1 MARGTRLVRFVCNGK
16 TLWAMVL
23 LLCASVGNLTNAQP
37 LQSSVT
43 LKRGSITLKVFLEE
57 PKIPMGGIFL
67 LKVQATAPGD
77 LYGDAV
83 KFELPALWADRVVQ
97 LSGVTERET
106 FERAGRI
113 WTRIT
118 YTYRLAPLVL
128 GKVRFDGL
136 QVTVLKE
143 KFSVPTIEGMVVSG
157 ATQEPEQPAGPPVR
171 VSARV
176 NPTQAY
182 VGEQVVYTLQFAAL
196 ADVDFAQQP
205 TYEAPST
212 EGFWVEE
219 FPKIDRS
226 YQSGYEIQRVR
237 MALFPLQVGNLKIG
251 SSKVTVRLHGSSLAD
266 EYRTSPLQ
274 VKVKPLPQPY
284 PEGFQNLVGQVI
296 ASVTVQPETVGVG
309 ETLTVKLRVE
319 GTANLRNLEQAPSL
333 SLPEAVIGL
342 PRERLDTV
350 ERDGKLWF
358 IREFT
363 WRIVPR
369 KEGQLTIPAFRIHYF
384 DPQSQ
389 RYKVAS
395 TEPITVKV
403 LPGAILPTAVSPAAE
418 TKPLLPKLSIV
429 GLIVVVGLIFG
440 AIGLRYWQRRRLLAS
455 VPIPDPQLRQTVLTF
470 RQQGSTAFGQAVR
483 DWLREQVYQR
493 TGVLLSPNDPPERV
507 QQLLVEKGVSEAAAR
522 SIREVWELTNQ
533 SLAWDEALSLLQ
545 HASELPQRL

>member
-1 MARGTRLVRFVCNGK
+1 MLLV
-16 TLWAMVL
+16 
-23 LLCASVGNLTNAQP
+23 CAFFGNLINAQP
-37 LQSSVT
+37 LRSSVT
-43 LKRGSITLKVFLEE
+43 LKRGSITLRVFLED

-83 KFELPALWADRVVQ
+83 KFELPVFWADRVVQ
-97 LSGVTERET
+97 LSAITDRET

-143 KFSVPTIEGMVVSG
+143 RFSIPTIEGLVVSG
-157 ATQEPEQPAGPPVR
+157 AIQEPEQPIGPAVR
-171 VSARV
+171 VSAKV
-176 NPTQAY
+176 SPTQAY

-196 ADVDFAQQP
+196 ANVDFAQQP

-212 EGFWVEE
+212 EGFWLEE
-219 FPKIDRS
+219 FPRIDRS
-226 YQSGYEIQRVR
+226 YQSGYEVQKVR

-251 SSKVTVRLHGSSLAD
+251 RAKVTVRLHGSSLAD
-266 EYRTSPLQ
+266 EYQTNILQ
-274 VKVKPLPQPY
+274 VKVKSLPQPS

-296 ASVTVQPETVGVG
+296 ASATVEPETVGVG

-319 GTANLRNLEQAPSL
+319 GTANLRNLEQAPTL
-333 SLPEAVIGL
+333 SLPEAFVGL
-342 PRERLDTV
+342 PREQLSTT
-350 ERDGKLWF
+350 ERGGKLWF

-369 KEGQLTIPAFRIHYF
+369 KEGQLTIPSFRIPYF
-384 DPQSQ
+384 DPQAQ
-389 RYKVAS
+389 KYKVAS
-395 TEPITVKV
+395 TEPITVRV
-403 LPGAILPTAVSPAAE
+403 LPGAILPTAVSPTVERRTFSPA
-418 TKPLLPKLSIV
+418 LSIA
-429 GLIVVVGLIFG
+429 GLIVVFGLIVG
-440 AIGLRYWQRRRLLAS
+440 AFGLRYWQRRRWLAS
-455 VPIPDPQLRQTVLTF
+455 VPVSDPQLRQTVLTF
-470 RQQGSTAFGQAVR
+470 RQQGATAFGRAVR
-483 DWLREQVYQR
+483 NWLREQIYQR

-507 QQLLVEKGVSEAAAR
+507 QQLLMEKGVSEAAAR
-522 SIREVWELTNQ
+522 SIREVWELTSH
-533 SLAWDEALSLLQ
+533 SLAWDEAVSLLQ